1 MNIASNPC
9 PKPINWEEHVK
20 SWQVSG
26 LPMNRYCQQYDLAVH
41 QLGYYKRKFESAE
54 PDPTKSETGFT
65 QVMLKGAQA
74 SQGLNLRLANGL
86 VVEGICTQNL
96 PLVRALVEVLS

>member
-9 PKPINWEEHVK
+9 QKPINWEEHVK

-26 LPMNRYCQQYDLAVH
+26 LPMSRYCQQYDLAVH
-41 QLGYYKRKFESAE
+41 QLGYYKRKFESTA
-54 PDPTKSETGFT
+54 PNPTKSETGFT
-65 QVMLKGAQA
+65 QVMLKGPLA

-96 PLVRALVEVLS
+96 PLLRALVEVLS